1 MIITIWN
8 FVFSSFPPRSLPG
21 RNSLSGDPFFFP
33 FANNMSDGVIEIQF
47 EGQGMNLG
55 TQLSFRVII
64 PFIVIIPEA
73 HKCDIFFLK

>member
-1 MIITIWN
+1 
-8 FVFSSFPPRSLPG
+8 
-21 RNSLSGDPFFFP
+21 
-33 FANNMSDGVIEIQF
+33 MSDSVIEIQF

-73 HKCDIFFLK
+73 HKCNVFFLK